1 MKRCSAV
8 AVFSQDLERVCLIH
22 KLRPDWQAGK
32 ANFPGGKVDRSDAKP
47 SMWNGKH
54 DRVKLYLDEADFNE
68 IHLRCAARELAEET
82 SLTVDAAALKLF
94 CTLRFR
100 RVEDGE
106 DAECRFFAVALPC
119 RGRDL
124 DSFVKTT
131 TDERVFCEWSDSV
144 LYGEGSYRSSDGKIV
159 ELPTMSNL
167 PWLVAMA
174 RQTLGSTNT
183 DSTPPFTVTEAGR

>member
-1 MKRCSAV
+1 MKRYSAV

-22 KLRPDWQAGK
+22 KLRPAWQAGK
-32 ANFPGGKVDRSDAKP
+32 ANFPGGKVDDKDVDAKVVQAAID
-47 SMWNGKH
+47 NH
-54 DRVKLYLDEADFNE
+54 DLRAADS
-68 IHLRCAARELAEET
+68 IMSLAHLHCAARELAEET
-82 SLTVDAAALKLF
+82 GLTVDAAALKLF

-100 RVEDGE
+100 RAEDGE
-106 DAECRFFAVALPC
+106 DAECRFYAVALPC

-124 DSFVKTT
+124 EDHVKTIEE
-131 TDERVFCEWSDSV
+131 ERVFCEWSDTV
-144 LYGEGSYRSSDGKIV
+144 LYGEGTYFDGSKMV
-159 ELPTMSNL
+159 EIPTMSNL